1 MNNKRR
7 TEIKNIK
14 ERFAIARDMLESVLN
29 DEQDYYDNIPENLLG
44 SMRAEESEEAIGILE
59 DAMEQIEGIIDG
71 LEDIAW
77 AK

>member
-7 TEIKNIK
+7 AEIKNIK

-71 LEDIAW
+71 LEDIA
-77 AK
+77 